1 MRLKLLY
8 WSLAAAS
15 VAFVAGI
22 WFFLPGTSA
31 KHIADL
37 KHIPDLM
44 TVGHSLQP
52 TDRAVAPSPTL
63 IVLRK
68 MLPELAR
75 RAHPDD
81 RAAMTTFYEER
92 RGPLMWVTETGLS
105 DKARGVISEVRKADD
120 WGLHSSDFSVPQ
132 LPAGNLSPEVA
143 AETEIKLTLTVLKYA
158 RYARGGRIGDPSRIS
173 ELLDYTPPVRPPQ
186 LILTDIAAADAPD
199 AYLRSLHPKHEQ
211 FEKLRQVLLKLRR
224 SDGSKEEG
232 KLPADNKNK
241 WTVSVENLQEA
252 EPRDVNG
259 QPKPES
265 ASAEIERIL
274 INMER
279 WRWLPEQLGKLYV
292 WDNVPEALTRVVKDG
307 KIIHSDK
314 IIVGQPTWPTPS
326 FSADMKMVVFH
337 PTWGVPDGIKVK
349 ELAPILRKSSGGG
362 LFGLF
367 GGGYSAESVLEAYQL
382 RAYING
388 HQVDANSIDWNS
400 VDIRSVSFQQP
411 PGPKNPLGDVK
422 FMFPNNHDV
431 YMHDTPERNLF
442 VKSFRALSHGCMRV
456 EHPRRLVAVLLAE
469 DKGWSETK
477 VGSLFNGDS
486 QEVQLSTH
494 IPVHV
499 TYFTAMVD
507 YEGKLR
513 TFGDLYGLDDRVGAA
528 LFGRKVRF
536 QTPQYDDGT
545 VASGQKDMRGQV
557 RQQQSSG
564 PSTLAQ
570 VISDIFSP

>member
-1 MRLKLLY
+1 VRSGLLRLIY
-8 WSLAAAS
+8 WFLAAAA
-15 VAFVAGI
+15 VAFVAGL

-31 KHIADL
+31 KHI
-37 KHIPDLM
+37 PDLM
-44 TVGHSLQP
+44 TVGHFLQRADP
-52 TDRAVAPSPTL
+52 AVAPSPAL
-63 IVLRK
+63 IMLRK
-68 MLPELAR
+68 VLPDLAR
-75 RAHPDD
+75 QAHPDD

-92 RGPLMWVTETGLS
+92 RGPLLWVTETGLS
-105 DKARGVISEVRKADD
+105 DKGRAVISEVRKADD

-132 LPAGNLSPEVA
+132 LPAGNLSPEIA

-173 ELLDYTPPVRPPQ
+173 ELLDYTPPVRPPK
-186 LILTDIAAADAPD
+186 LVLTDLAVTGAPD

-211 FEKLRQVLLKLRR
+211 FEKLRQLLLKLRG
-224 SDGSKEEG
+224 SDGSKEEV
-232 KLPADNKNK
+232 KLPADNK
-241 WTVSVENLQEA
+241 WIVSVENLQEA
-252 EPRDVNG
+252 GPHDVNG
-259 QPKPES
+259 QPKRES
-265 ASAEIERIL
+265 AGAEIERIL

-279 WRWLPEQLGKLYV
+279 WRWLPEDLGKLYV
-292 WDNVPEALTRVVKDG
+292 WDNVPEALTRVVKNG
-307 KIIHSDK
+307 KIIYSDR
-314 IIVGQPTWPTPS
+314 IIVGQPTWPTPA
-326 FSADMKMVVFH
+326 FSADMKLVVFH

-349 ELAPILRKSSGGG
+349 ELSPILRKSSGGG

-388 HQVDANSIDWNS
+388 RMVDANSIDWNS
-400 VDIRSVSFQQP
+400 IDIRSVTFQQP

-422 FMFPNNHDV
+422 FMFPNKHDV
-431 YMHDTPERNLF
+431 YMHDTPERDLF
-442 VKSFRALSHGCMRV
+442 ARSFRALSHGCMRV
-456 EHPRRLVAVLLAE
+456 EHPRRLATVLLAE
-469 DKGWSETK
+469 DKGWSQAK
-477 VGSLFNGDS
+477 VESLFNGDT

-513 TFGDLYGLDDRVGAA
+513 SFGDLYGLDDRLGAA

-536 QTPQYDDGT
+536 ETPRYDDAP
-545 VASGQKDMRGQV
+545 VASRQQDTRGQV

-564 PSTLAQ
+564 PSTLVEA
-570 VISDIFSP
+570 ISDIFSP

>member
-1 MRLKLLY
+1 MRSGLLRVLY
-8 WSLAAAS
+8 WSLAAAA

-31 KHIADL
+31 KHITDL
-37 KHIPDLM
+37 VTGGRSM
-44 TVGHSLQP
+44 QP
-52 TDRAVAPSPTL
+52 TDQAVAPSPTL
-63 IVLRK
+63 VMLRK

-75 RAHPDD
+75 PAHPDD
-81 RAAMTTFYEER
+81 RAALTTFYEER
-92 RGPLMWVTETGLS
+92 RGPLIWVTETGLS
-105 DKARGVISEVRKADD
+105 DKGRAVIREVRNADD

-132 LPAGNLSPEVA
+132 LPAGGLSPEVA
-143 AETEIKLTLTVLKYA
+143 AETEIKLTLTILKYA
-158 RYARGGRIGDPSRIS
+158 RYARGGRISDPSRIS
-173 ELLDYTPPVRPPQ
+173 NLLDYTPPIRPSK
-186 LILTDIAAADAPD
+186 LVLTDLAATDAPD

-211 FEKLRQVLLKLRR
+211 FEKLRQLLLKLRG
-224 SDGSKEEG
+224 SDGSKEEV
-232 KLPADNKNK
+232 KLPADNKDE
-241 WTVSVENLQEA
+241 WIVYVEKNAGHHDLN
-252 EPRDVNG
+252 D

-265 ASAEIERIL
+265 ASADIERIL

-279 WRWLPEQLGKLYV
+279 WRWMPEQLGKFYV

-307 KIIHSDK
+307 KIVYTDK
-314 IIVGQPTWPTPS
+314 IIVGQPTWPTPA

-337 PTWGVPDGIKVK
+337 PTWGVPDGIKAK
-349 ELAPILRKSSGGG
+349 ELAPLLRKSSGGF
-362 LFGLF
+362 FGFF
-367 GGGYSAESVLEAYQL
+367 GGGYSAEAVLEAYQL
-382 RAYING
+382 RAYVNG
-388 HQVDANSIDWNS
+388 RMVDANSIDWNS
-400 VDIRSVSFQQP
+400 IDIRSVTFQQP

-422 FMFPNNHDV
+422 FMFPNKHDV
-431 YMHDTPERNLF
+431 YMHDTPERDLF
-442 VKSFRALSHGCMRV
+442 ARSFRGLSHGCMRV
-456 EHPRRLVAVLLAE
+456 EHPRRLASILLAE
-469 DKGWSETK
+469 DKGWSEAK

-507 YEGKLR
+507 YEGRLR

-536 QTPQYDDGT
+536 ETPRFDEEP
-545 VASGQKDMRGQV
+545 VASRQEDMRGQV

-564 PSTLAQ
+564 PSTLAE